1 MMKMKS
7 LRTGA
12 MAIVMAAA
20 LGLTGWTVAVSP
32 ASARLH
38 SPKPHRTFVQ
48 RHRTMTSVAA
58 GYAAYK
64 VAKTTG
70 NRRAAMGGKRNFAQ
84 RHPMLTGIGAGMV
97 THHYIKK
104 NMKKTH

>member
-1 MMKMKS
+1 MLKKKS
-7 LRTGA
+7 LRNGV
-12 MAIVMAAA
+12 MAVVMAAV
-20 LGLTGWTVAVSP
+20 LGITGWTVSVAP
-32 ASARLH
+32 ASARLRQ
-38 SPKPHRTFVQ
+38 KPHRTFVQ

-70 NRRAAMGGKRNFAQ
+70 NRRAKAGGKRNFAQ
-84 RHPMLTGIGAGMV
+84 RHPMLTGVGAGLV

-104 NMKKTH
+104 SMKKHH